1 MSVGSRVWGSGCPR
15 RPQGGSRGFPGRG
28 GYGELGEGSRGAF
41 MWVINDTPHRQDD
54 ISHQHKHN

>member
-1 MSVGSRVWGSGCPR
+1 MEKGVSQEAPGV
-15 RPQGGSRGFPGRG
+15 SRGFPGRG
-28 GYGELGEGSRGAF
+28 GYRELREGSRGAF